1 MLEVITLSLF
11 ILSVGVL
18 LIGVGIIIE
27 AIKNER
33 E

>member
-27 AIKNER
+27 ATKNER

>member
-27 AIKNER
+27 ATKDET